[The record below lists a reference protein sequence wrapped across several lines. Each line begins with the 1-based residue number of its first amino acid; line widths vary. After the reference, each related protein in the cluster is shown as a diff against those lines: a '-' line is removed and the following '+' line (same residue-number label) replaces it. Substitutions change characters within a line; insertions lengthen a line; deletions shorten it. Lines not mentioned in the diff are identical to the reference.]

1 MVLISSCSEEF
12 SDITFQS
19 CSVCTEQ
26 VLVQTVLK
34 LADSCVRV
42 RIFFYN
48 LMMQCDEMC
57 FILNIQACV
66 VLFMQFETIF
76 YDISITFDALKS
88 MFISIGLTQDVVFL
102 KAFKMKDL
110 KHMLEV
116 KYQYSVKKLQNTSN
130 STMNNFIY
138 NYTLL

>member
-1 MVLISSCSEEF
+1 
-12 SDITFQS
+12 
-19 CSVCTEQ
+19 
-26 VLVQTVLK
+26 
-34 LADSCVRV
+34 
-42 RIFFYN
+42 
-48 LMMQCDEMC
+48 MQD
-57 FILNIQACV
+57 
-66 VLFMQFETIF
+66 
-76 YDISITFDALKS
+76 
-88 MFISIGLTQDVVFL
+88 VFL